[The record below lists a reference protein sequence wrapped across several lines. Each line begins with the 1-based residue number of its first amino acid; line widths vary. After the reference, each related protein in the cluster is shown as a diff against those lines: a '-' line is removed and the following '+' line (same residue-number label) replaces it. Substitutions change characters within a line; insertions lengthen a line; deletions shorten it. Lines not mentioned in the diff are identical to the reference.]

1 MPSIDEFIGET
12 EMSMSLS
19 NALQDQF
26 FAAMLGLGIAIGMTP
41 AASASERIDMHAAA
55 AMGSVT
61 RTTLVRV
68 ADLNLGDPTA
78 AKTLETRLKVAAG
91 KVCAKDSLWTLRPPA
106 D

>member
-1 MPSIDEFIGET
+1 
-12 EMSMSLS
+12 
-19 NALQDQF
+19 
-26 FAAMLGLGIAIGMTP
+26 MTP

-91 KVCAKDSLWTLRPPA
+91 KVCDKDSLWTLRPPA
-106 D
+106 DYVRCFDAALAGARAQLADRKSTRLNSSH